1 MELLPNSPPIDRE
14 NAFLL
19 YATFCGDVVKTA
31 HALNV
36 SPVAVLRVVEDEGW
50 TEKLKGIIELKNSGK
65 PGDLER
71 GINRAICYVQCH
83 RMRLVVERAIRVFTD
98 LSEQEFRDQLTTTGA
113 YKNKEGAPVLV
124 RTSTRSIADLASAM
138 EKCHSMLYAALGD
151 SGQERVRRKEIDGSS
166 VAVCDMHAKIAEAM
180 AKVGASKS
188 PRSLL
193 FDAQIAHGQELT
205 AKVAKDT
212 VEAEDPNNDDDH

>member
-36 SPVAVLRVVEDEGW
+36 PPVAVLRVVDEDGW

-71 GINRAICYVQCH
+71 GINRALNFVQAH
-83 RMRLVVERAIRVFTD
+83 RMRLIVERAIRAFTN
-98 LSEQEFRDQLTTTGA
+98 LSEQEFKDQLTTTGA
-113 YKNKEGAPVLV
+113 YKNKEGAPIIV
-124 RTSTRSIADLASAM
+124 RTSTRSIADLASAL
-138 EKCHSMLYAALGD
+138 EKVHSMSYAALGD
-151 SGQERVRRKEIDGSS
+151 SGQERVRRKEVDGSS

-180 AKVGASKS
+180 AKVGASRS
-188 PRSLL
+188 PRAQL
-193 FDAQIAHGQELT
+193 FDAQIASGQER
-205 AKVAKDT
+205 AVA
-212 VEAEDPNNDDDH
+212 VEAESTHPNDNDDH